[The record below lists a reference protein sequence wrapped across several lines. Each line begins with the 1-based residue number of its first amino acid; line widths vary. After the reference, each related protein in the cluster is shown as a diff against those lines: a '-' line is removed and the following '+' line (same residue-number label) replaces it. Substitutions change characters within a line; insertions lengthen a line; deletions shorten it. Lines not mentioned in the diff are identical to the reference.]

1 MVELI
6 GIFATILILISMI
19 HNSTTIVGNI
29 RMRIYNIIGSI
40 VYIIYGIFIH
50 SFSTILLNIIVIFI
64 HIVNLYKIYKDGRN
78 NT

>member
-50 SFSTILLNIIVIFI
+50 SFSTILLNTIVIFI
-64 HIVNLYKIYKDGRN
+64 HIVNLYKIYKDRRN

>member
-6 GIFATILILISMI
+6 GIFATILILISII

-50 SFSTILLNIIVIFI
+50 SFSTILLNTIVIFI
-64 HIVNLYKIYKDGRN
+64 HIVNLYKIYKDRRN